1 MSNITNIMV
10 IFSSKD
16 LRRRY
21 VYLAAFNVCEMVNAI
36 SFILVGLGRGYENIA
51 GTLFTPGTVHR
62 CFTEKYW
69 PHLLIL
75 GTEMMAYSMILIS
88 CERFFAVLRPVK
100 YKIIFE
106 DRNKIY
112 FLFLIPLATLQQAVA
127 CEGSL
132 PQLHLLFQLL
142 LVVGY

>member
-1 MSNITNIMV
+1 MLHV
-10 IFSSKD
+10 LHSSG
-16 LRRRY
+16 
-21 VYLAAFNVCEMVNAI
+21 
-36 SFILVGLGRGYENIA
+36 SFKKSSG
-51 GTLFTPGTVHR
+51 
-62 CFTEKYW
+62 CFQKYW

-112 FLFLIPLATLQQAVA
+112 FLFLIPLATLV
-127 CEGSL
+127 S
-132 PQLHLLFQLL
+132 FQ
-142 LVVGY
+142 